1 MTEDRRQSDE
11 GQESTGSG
19 DLLDRDGAIS
29 PVADSGSLDG
39 ANPGAVGSGSGG
51 DGDELDAAPPAQL
64 GSTRYVHASFVAAA
78 VFVGYVTA
86 QLFAL
91 IWNSLAA
98 WPLALQYAPQ
108 LVRYDEEVRGDV
120 GLVVGAV
127 VGIFT
132 VMRIYRKPKIRVWA
146 DEVAAELTKVSW
158 PDRES
163 VTNNTIIV
171 IVASLVAT
179 LYVTVLDR
187 FWGFATGLIYA
198 Q

>member
-11 GQESTGSG
+11 GPKSPGSD

-29 PVADSGSLDG
+29 VTSGNSSDAADSDSTSSDLAGS
-39 ANPGAVGSGSGG
+39 AEEAI
-51 DGDELDAAPPAQL
+51 AAPTTQL
-64 GSTRYVHASFVAAA
+64 GSAKYVHASFVAAA
-78 VFVGYVTA
+78 VFIGYVTA
-86 QLFAL
+86 QVFAL
-91 IWNSLAA
+91 VWNTLAA
-98 WPLALQYAPQ
+98 WPVALQYVPQ

-120 GLVVGAV
+120 GLVVGAIVGV
-127 VGIFT
+127 VT
-132 VMRIYRKPKIRVWA
+132 VIRIYKKPNIRTWA

-158 PDRES
+158 PTRED

-171 IVASLVAT
+171 IVASIAAT
-179 LYVTVLDR
+179 LYVTVLDK

>member
-11 GQESTGSG
+11 GPQESAGSS

-29 PVADSGSLDG
+29 AFVDPTADATATDET
-39 ANPGAVGSGSGG
+39 GG
-51 DGDELDAAPPAQL
+51 APPAQL
-64 GSTRYVHASFVAAA
+64 GTTRYVHAAFVAAA
-78 VFVGYVTA
+78 VLLGYVIA
-86 QLFAL
+86 QFFAL
-91 IWNSLAA
+91 VWNQLAA
-98 WPLALQYAPQ
+98 WPLALQYVPQ
-108 LVRYDEEVRGDV
+108 LVRYDEGVRGDV

-127 VGIFT
+127 VGVVT
-132 VMRIYRKPKIRVWA
+132 VLRLYRRPKIRTWA

-171 IVASLVAT
+171 IVATLAAT
-179 LYVTVLDR
+179 LYVTLLDK
-187 FWGFATGLIYA
+187 FWGFATALIYA